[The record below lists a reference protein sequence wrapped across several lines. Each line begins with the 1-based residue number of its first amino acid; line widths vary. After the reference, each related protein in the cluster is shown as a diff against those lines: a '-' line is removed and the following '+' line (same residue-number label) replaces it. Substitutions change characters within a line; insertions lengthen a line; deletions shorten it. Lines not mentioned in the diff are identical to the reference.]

1 MEISELIKPL
11 GIITYVFVVLTFLA
25 GLLRAKLK
33 LKLKHHKALAWTAVT
48 WPACTGCWCSFIINA
63 RDRGGNMVEESFRPA
78 AAFLLVY

>member
-11 GIITYVFVVLTFLA
+11 GIVTYVFVILTFLA

-48 WPACTGCWCSFIINA
+48 LASLHG
-63 RDRGGNMVEESFRPA
+63 
-78 AAFLLVY
+78 LLVLVFY